1 MRKILLSLVF
11 TAWMGL
17 AWAATPKQ
25 VVLQVENMTCPAC
38 SITIEKALD
47 TVPGVT
53 AKRIDTR
60 AATVTVAFDAER
72 TNAAAIAKAITDAGF
87 PATAK
92 AKANGGRGAVAKHA
106 HVPDMRAPGDR
117 NHAHYGVPILL
128 RVLGLPHAPAPENRR
143 LLRVLFLRHGTVPA
157 HPAT

>member
-1 MRKILLSLVF
+1 MRKILLGLIL

-17 AWAATPKQ
+17 VSAAPPKQ
-25 VVLQVENMTCPAC
+25 VVALHVENMTCPAC

-53 AKRIDTR
+53 AKRVDTQ

-72 TNAAAIAKAITDAGF
+72 TNAATIAKAITDAGF

-92 AKANGGRGAVAKHA
+92 ADANGG
-106 HVPDMRAPGDR
+106 
-117 NHAHYGVPILL
+117 
-128 RVLGLPHAPAPENRR
+128 
-143 LLRVLFLRHGTVPA
+143 
-157 HPAT
+157 

>member
-1 MRKILLSLVF
+1 MRKILLGLVF
-11 TAWMGL
+11 MAWMGL
-17 AWAATPKQ
+17 AGAATPRK

-47 TVPGVT
+47 TVPGVA
-53 AKRIDTR
+53 AKRIDTQ

-92 AKANGGRGAVAKHA
+92 ASANGG
-106 HVPDMRAPGDR
+106 
-117 NHAHYGVPILL
+117 
-128 RVLGLPHAPAPENRR
+128 
-143 LLRVLFLRHGTVPA
+143 
-157 HPAT
+157 

>member
-72 TNAAAIAKAITDAGF
+72 TNAAAIAKVITDAGF
-87 PATAK
+87 PATTK
-92 AKANGGRGAVAKHA
+92 VSANGG
-106 HVPDMRAPGDR
+106 
-117 NHAHYGVPILL
+117 
-128 RVLGLPHAPAPENRR
+128 
-143 LLRVLFLRHGTVPA
+143 
-157 HPAT
+157 